1 MPTIQPIDILVVG
14 AGPAGSRAAAAAARE
29 GAAALLVDTKSRIGE
44 QPHCGEYVPARLF
57 AEANLDRSTAMQP
70 VDYMETRVVGSR
82 QPSLEVRSDS
92 PGNDGCSKRTTEP
105 DPTVKETLT
114 VTTSSFPGFI
124 IDRVRFDRDLA
135 RAAAA
140 QGATVLCSTRLV
152 RREHD
157 AWILKSGKDEMT
169 VTPRFVIAAD
179 GAASTVAALLGL
191 APPDYLRGVQAE
203 VPLTRP
209 LKGTLIFLDRDFVGG
224 YGWLFP
230 KGATANV
237 GLGVAV
243 AHDAHPGALLEEL
256 LGRLLQEGLIS
267 PGKLARS
274 SGLIPVSGMRPEL
287 TRGNVILCGDAAGLT
302 HPITGAGI
310 PQAIFSGDLAGR
322 YAVEALRKGNQ
333 QPLDEYGEEVRSWYG
348 GVIGHAAAKR
358 GVMMQ
363 LWRHE
368 DFPRVC
374 EETWI
379 GFKGYKSRVS
389 GGKRRSRG

>member
-1 MPTIQPIDILVVG
+1 MPITQRVDILVVG

-29 GAAALLVDTKSRIGE
+29 GAETLLVDAKTRIGE

-57 AEANLDRSTAMQP
+57 GEANLDRCPVMQA

-82 QPSLEVRSDS
+82 EAGATGKQ
-92 PGNDGCSKRTTEP
+92 
-105 DPTVKETLT
+105 TLQ
-114 VTTSSFPGFI
+114 VTSSPVPGFI

-140 QGATVLCSTRLV
+140 QGATVFCSTRVV
-152 RREHD
+152 RREND
-157 AWILKSGKDEMT
+157 AWILKCGTDEIS

-179 GAASTVAALLGL
+179 GATSSVAAMLGL
-191 APPDYLRGVQAE
+191 SAPDYLRGVQAE
-203 VPLTRP
+203 VPLAQP

-230 KGATANV
+230 KGSTANV

-243 AHDAHPGALLEEL
+243 ADSVHPRALLDEL
-256 LGRLLQEGLIS
+256 LARLSAEGLIR

-274 SGLIPVSGMRPEL
+274 GGLIPVSGMRAEL
-287 TRGNVILCGDAAGLT
+287 TRGNVLLCGDAAGLT

-322 YAVEALRKGNQ
+322 TAAEALRAGNQ
-333 QPLDEYGEEVRSWYG
+333 QPLVEYKEAIRSWYG
-348 GVIGHAAAKR
+348 GVIRHAAAKR
-358 GVMMQ
+358 AVMMQ
-363 LWRHE
+363 LWGHE

-379 GFKGYKSRVS
+379 GFKGYRKRVS
-389 GGKRRSRG
+389 EGKAMKRSRPGAP